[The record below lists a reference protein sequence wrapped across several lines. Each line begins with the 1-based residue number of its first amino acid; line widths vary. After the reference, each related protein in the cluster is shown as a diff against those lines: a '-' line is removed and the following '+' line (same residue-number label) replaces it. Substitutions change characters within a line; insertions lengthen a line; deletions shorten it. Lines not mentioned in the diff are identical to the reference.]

1 MIVKNLSKKT
11 QNLIS
16 KGILLFISLIL
27 ILISANKFNYFVEIS
42 DGFVYNQLF
51 ESLESVDLIA
61 GYLIYINTAAEPFS
75 YLLFYTFAQLV
86 NFLAFNN
93 ILNVLLLFSIF
104 LFFLKNRVNLLI
116 GIPFI
121 ISNYYVLLIEYGIIR
136 VKIAIIFLLF
146 SYVSK
151 SRIFTNVFKIL
162 SALAHFQV
170 IILIL
175 FDFLY
180 QYFKDKNIKINKK
193 VMLYFLLIL
202 FIFYNYLSNKIYY
215 YYNEHGII
223 FPFKVVFFFLFSIM
237 ILNKVKFAFI
247 SFLLLFPLAL
257 VLGEGRIVLMYYFLI
272 IIQFVKSSN
281 KKSSNI
287 LFVIFISLY
296 FSIKGLDFANSL
308 ISHYDYFLSDSFKF

>member
-1 MIVKNLSKKT
+1 MVVKNFSRKVQT
-11 QNLIS
+11 
-16 KGILLFISLIL
+16 FISNGIILIISIIL
-27 ILISANKFNYFVEIS
+27 ILISANKFNYFIEIS
-42 DGFVYNQLF
+42 DGFKYNQLF

-61 GYLIYINTAAEPFS
+61 GYLIYINYAAEPFS
-75 YLLFYTFAQLV
+75 YLLFYTFAQVV

-93 ILNVLLLFSIF
+93 ILNALLLFSIF
-104 LFFLKNRVNLLI
+104 IFFLKNKVNLLFSV
-116 GIPFI
+116 PFI
-121 ISNYYVLLIEYGIIR
+121 ISNYYILLIEYGVIR

-146 SYVSK
+146 SYISK
-151 SRIFTNVFKIL
+151 NRFFIQVYKIL

-180 QYFKDKNIKINKK
+180 QYFKDKNIKFDKK
-193 VMLYFLLIL
+193 VILYFLIIF

-215 YYNEHGII
+215 YFDEHGII
-223 FPFKVVFFFLFSIM
+223 FPFKVVLFFLFSII

-257 VLGEGRIVLMYYFLI
+257 ILGEGRIVMMYYFLI
-272 IIQFVKSSN
+272 IIQFVKDSN
-281 KKSSNI
+281 KKTLNMI
-287 LFVIFISLY
+287 FVIFISLY

-308 ISHYDYFLSDSFKF
+308 ISNYDYFLSDSLKF

>member
-1 MIVKNLSKKT
+1 MIVKNFSRKK
-11 QNLIS
+11 QNIFS
-16 KGILLFISLIL
+16 KGILLIISIIL
-27 ILISANKFNYFVEIS
+27 ILVSANKFNYFIEIS
-42 DGFVYNQLF
+42 DGFVYNHLF

-75 YLLFYTFAQLV
+75 YLLFYIFAQV
-86 NFLAFNN
+86 VSFLAFNN

-104 LFFLKNRVNLLI
+104 VFFFKNRVNLFVC
-116 GIPFI
+116 IPFI

-136 VKIAIIFLLF
+136 VKIAIIFLLL
-146 SYVSK
+146 SYISK
-151 SRIFTNVFKIL
+151 NRIFTNVLKVL

-180 QYFKDKNIKINKK
+180 QYFKDKNIKFDKK
-193 VMLYFLLIL
+193 VMVYFLLIF
-202 FIFYNYLSNKIYY
+202 FIFFNYISNKIYY
-215 YYNEHGII
+215 YYNEHGVI
-223 FPFKVVFFFLFSIM
+223 FPFKVVLFFVFSII

-247 SFLLLFPLAL
+247 SFILLFPLAL

-272 IIQFVKSSN
+272 IIQFVKSSD
-281 KKSSNI
+281 KKPLSI
-287 LFVIFISLY
+287 IFVIFISLY

-308 ISHYDYFLSDSFKF
+308 ISNYDYFLSDSFKF